1 MKKNKYKEI
10 QTNSRNKKYEL
21 KSKLTSLAD
30 NAKTG
35 INKNKILR
43 EIILNLKNQI
53 AEHKK
58 KFLKYS
64 TLKLTSKTDEDFS
77 NSIKTEINSNNSSMI
92 EQNNSLKRLIKALKI
107 KYDSIIEKGREIVDN
122 IINDIDSIKEKNF
135 LINNAIQS
143 KENETN
149 YLSKTISK
157 IKAESHKQTIDRI
170 EYNENELED
179 EIDFKSELKNSLEY
193 HTLLYDQ
200 NLAQINKYINDC
212 KKRAKKILNL
222 KTKKKNIKKYIKT
235 LNNLITNFDCLSFPD
250 NRNIII
256 EGEECLQETNEI
268 EEALPIDNND
278 FSISE
283 ESESFLNDTIIA
295 NLDIKEFEII
305 RNVFLEEKSKLIS
318 LSQIPKLDLALI
330 NFNKQKLNY
339 DYDEKSL
346 SRNDMKEHDLLSL
359 RIIKLREEVK
369 ALSDKNDKLNEKIKK
384 YSEKIYKLNKI
395 LINMNYQN
403 PNSFRIKSIKKRKF
417 VFNSTTAFSNVSRNA
432 NSLSYRVD
440 DLKFKN
446 KFNLN
451 DMA

>member
-1 MKKNKYKEI
+1 
-10 QTNSRNKKYEL
+10 
-21 KSKLTSLAD
+21 
-30 NAKTG
+30 
-35 INKNKILR
+35 
-43 EIILNLKNQI
+43 
-53 AEHKK
+53 
-58 KFLKYS
+58 
-64 TLKLTSKTDEDFS
+64 
-77 NSIKTEINSNNSSMI
+77 MI

-179 EIDFKSELKNSLEY
+179 EIDFKSELKKSLEY

-346 SRNDMKEHDLLSL
+346 SRNDMKEHSLLSL
-359 RIIKLREEVK
+359 RIIKLRDEVK

-403 PNSFRIKSIKKRKF
+403 PNSFKIKSIKKRKF
-417 VFNSTTAFSNVSRNA
+417 VFNSTTAFSNVSRNTK
-432 NSLSYRVD
+432 SLSYRAD
-440 DLKFKN
+440 DLRFKN
-446 KFNLN
+446 QFNLN
-451 DMA
+451 DMV

>member
-10 QTNSRNKKYEL
+10 PTNSRNKKYEL
-21 KSKLTSLAD
+21 KNKLTSLAD
-30 NAKTG
+30 NAKIR

-43 EIILNLKNQI
+43 ELILIQKNRI

-107 KYDSIIEKGREIVDN
+107 KYDSIIEKGREIIDN
-122 IINDIDSIKEKNF
+122 ILNDIDSIREKNF
-135 LINNAIQS
+135 LINNAFQS
-143 KENETN
+143 KENEIKYITKIISSTKADS
-149 YLSKTISK
+149 SK
-157 IKAESHKQTIDRI
+157 ETIDCI
-170 EYNENELED
+170 EYNESDLED
-179 EIDFKSELKNSLEY
+179 EIDFKSELKKTLEY

-200 NLAQINKYINDC
+200 KLVQINKYINDC
-212 KKRAKKILNL
+212 KKRTKKILKL

-235 LNNLITNFDCLSFPD
+235 LNNLIANFDCLSFPD

-268 EEALPIDNND
+268 EEALPMNNND
-278 FSISE
+278 ISFSE
-283 ESESFLNDTIIA
+283 ESESFLNETDII
-295 NLDIKEFEII
+295 NLDIKECEII
-305 RNVFLEEKSKLIS
+305 RNIFLEEKSKLN
-318 LSQIPKLDLALI
+318 LAQIPKLDLALI

-346 SRNDMKEHDLLSL
+346 SRNDMKEHSLLSL

-403 PNSFRIKSIKKRKF
+403 PNSYKIKSIKKRKF
-417 VFNSTTAFSNVSRNA
+417 VFNSTTAFSNVSRNTK
-432 NSLSYRVD
+432 SLSYRVD
-440 DLKFKN
+440 DLRFKN
-446 KFNLN
+446 QFNLN
-451 DMA
+451 DMV

>member
-10 QTNSRNKKYEL
+10 PTNSRNKKYEL
-21 KSKLTSLAD
+21 KNKLTSLAD
-30 NAKTG
+30 NAKIR

-43 EIILNLKNQI
+43 ELILIQKNRI

-64 TLKLTSKTDEDFS
+64 TFKLMSKSNEEFS
-77 NSIKTEINSNNSSMI
+77 NSIKTEINSNNSNI
-92 EQNNSLKRLIKALKI
+92 KEENNSLQKIIKALKI
-107 KYDSIIEKGREIVDN
+107 KYDSIIEKGREIIDN
-122 IINDIDSIKEKNF
+122 ILNDIESIREKNF
-135 LINNAIQS
+135 LINNAFQS
-143 KENETN
+143 KENEIKYITKIISSTKADS
-149 YLSKTISK
+149 SK
-157 IKAESHKQTIDRI
+157 ETIDCI
-170 EYNENELED
+170 EYNESDLED
-179 EIDFKSELKNSLEY
+179 EIDFKSELKKTLEY

-200 NLAQINKYINDC
+200 KLVQINKYINDC
-212 KKRAKKILNL
+212 KKRTKKILKL

-235 LNNLITNFDCLSFPD
+235 LNNLIANFDCLSFPD

-268 EEALPIDNND
+268 EGALPINNND
-278 FSISE
+278 ISFSE
-283 ESESFLNDTIIA
+283 ESESFLNETDII
-295 NLDIKEFEII
+295 NLDIKECEII
-305 RNVFLEEKSKLIS
+305 RNIFLEEKSKLN
-318 LSQIPKLDLALI
+318 LAQIPKLDLALI

-346 SRNDMKEHDLLSL
+346 SRNDMKEHSLLSL

-403 PNSFRIKSIKKRKF
+403 PNSFKIKSIKKRKF
-417 VFNSTTAFSNVSRNA
+417 VFNSTTAFSNVSRNTK
-432 NSLSYRVD
+432 SLSYRVD
-440 DLKFKN
+440 DLRFKN
-446 KFNLN
+446 QFNLN
-451 DMA
+451 DMV